1 MTDNQ
6 VCYGQILLVVSN
18 PEVFKSPNSD
28 CYIVFGEAR
37 TEDINAQHAAQ
48 VAAAAA
54 AEREA
59 AEAREGSEETPALE
73 PVASEPAAADT
84 KREWCV

>member
-1 MTDNQ
+1 M
-6 VCYGQILLVVSN
+6 VAN

-54 AEREA
+54 AERQA
-59 AEAREGSEETPALE
+59 AEAQGASEEVPALE
-73 PVASEPAAADT
+73 AIASEPAAAP
-84 KREWCV
+84 KRE